1 VSREELKPD
10 AAGPQRIPVEEAQ
23 MPRVKLTEAFH
34 GEGNQAWEGVENL
47 TLKGNE
53 MMTVAVKSGTLQVL
67 TKQGESDEEAIRAAR
82 FLTGDLELENGLTFS
97 FWLSDEG
104 RGGLQEIVVY
114 PSSKPQTG

>member
-1 VSREELKPD
+1 
-10 AAGPQRIPVEEAQ
+10 

-34 GEGNQAWEGVENL
+34 GEGDRAWESIENL

-53 MMTVAVKSGTLQVL
+53 MLTVAVKSGTVQVL

-82 FLTGDLELENGLTFS
+82 FMTGELELENGLTFS

-104 RGGLQEIVVY
+104 RGGLKEVAVY
-114 PSSKPQTG
+114 PSIKPQTG